1 MFGSTTVLGWEENI
15 IAREHCF
22 NFQNLSKDIFYK
34 EYKEKEKKCFLW
46 EIQKRAKTLCSVIK
60 YNNAKERENIL

>member
-34 EYKEKEKKCFLW
+34 EYKEKEKNAFYG
-46 EIQKRAKTLCSVIK
+46 K
-60 YNNAKERENIL
+60 YKKELKHYVQL